1 MRLPGIFS
9 LISVSNRCAIHRA
22 PPPTHTYTLC
32 SSLHLHLHSIQERGR
47 QASHRCPFLW
57 EQFSWGPE
65 LTIGKIIRDVAMEE
79 WGGDLSPDRICCRP
93 RRWCSLKPGRKGT
106 GGKNWNGT
114 RGQIWKYRERNKSSK
129 TSGVELSLGCCP
141 KLAFF

>member
-9 LISVSNRCAIHRA
+9 LISVSNRCAIHR
-22 PPPTHTYTLC
+22 PPPHTHTHYVLAYTC
-32 SSLHLHLHSIQERGR
+32 ISTASRNVGGRPPIDVHS
-47 QASHRCPFLW
+47 LW

-129 TSGVELSLGCCP
+129 TSGVELSLGCCL